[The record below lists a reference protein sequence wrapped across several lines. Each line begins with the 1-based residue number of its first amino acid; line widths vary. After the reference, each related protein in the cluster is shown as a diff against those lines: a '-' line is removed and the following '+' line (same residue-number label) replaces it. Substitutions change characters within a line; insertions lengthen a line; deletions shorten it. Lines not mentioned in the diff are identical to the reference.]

1 MGIMAFHIG
10 CSFIEIREEINKM
23 YTKEELLMLAGKLAM
38 SCEKVLQSDLLTFS
52 DKLMEMKLALM
63 EYDNAIMECV
73 RETDK
78 GIK

>member
-1 MGIMAFHIG
+1 
-10 CSFIEIREEINKM
+10 M

-52 DKLMEMKLALM
+52 DKLMETKLALM

>member
-1 MGIMAFHIG
+1 
-10 CSFIEIREEINKM
+10 M